1 MLGDKVELDAA
12 VLVDAG
18 RMARSTTVV
27 ASRARRASGSRR
39 RSRAVRA

>member
-18 RMARSTTVV
+18 PDGPFDDGGGEPGT
-27 ASRARRASGSRR
+27 
-39 RSRAVRA
+39 